1 MAFARLFALSRM
13 VDVLHYNMNRIY
25 DLWGI
30 FLSHVLEVLASPKP
44 ALRSAAMEAVGTAIN
59 GALAEPASP
68 AEPASVDSNGAA
80 RNPESSDSFER
91 GVEHMLLVALTAL
104 YTDDRDMDVRLGV
117 LRVAITVLQRHGAL
131 DSCHTCHAT
140 LLVCRTGSEH
150 SSRSSSPSAGERLSV
165 GWVPLLRLLAAV
177 PERGEAEAISLA
189 FQSVQ
194 LMCSDFMSSLPADQL
209 RKCLEVAALYAGQK
223 ASG

>member
-1 MAFARLFALSRM
+1 MDFARLFALSRM

-80 RNPESSDSFER
+80 RNPESPDSFER

-104 YTDDRDMDVRLGV
+104 YTDDRDVDVRLGV
-117 LRVAITVLQRHGAL
+117 LRVAITVLQRHGAFY
-131 DSCHTCHAT
+131 SCHSAHAEVP
-140 LLVCRTGSEH
+140 VCRDLAAFLQLSISVCRGALISGLGPVAAAAGC
-150 SSRSSSPSAGERLSV
+150 SPRAWGGRGHQLGLSV
-165 GWVPLLRLLAAV
+165 RSADVQRLYVELA
-177 PERGEAEAISLA
+177 S
-189 FQSVQ
+189 
-194 LMCSDFMSSLPADQL
+194 
-209 RKCLEVAALYAGQK
+209 
-223 ASG
+223 

>member
-1 MAFARLFALSRM
+1 M

-80 RNPESSDSFER
+80 RHPESSDSFEH

-104 YTDDRDMDVRLGV
+104 YTDDRDVDVRLGV

-131 DSCHTCHAT
+131 GSCHSARAKV
-140 LLVCRTGSEH
+140 LVCRGLDAFLQLSISVCRGALVSGLGSVAAAAGC
-150 SSRSSSPSAGERLSV
+150 SPRAWG
-165 GWVPLLRLLAAV
+165 G
-177 PERGEAEAISLA
+177 RGH
-189 FQSVQ
+189 Q
-194 LMCSDFMSSLPADQL
+194 LGLPVRPADVQRL
-209 RKCLEVAALYAGQK
+209 HVEL
-223 ASG
+223 AS